1 MSCGTHAQASELF
14 EILCSAECLIQLCK
28 LLLHPLFSQDQN
40 HAALALQPCHDVA
53 WQAIDKALIL
63 HRIFPGSVQAYAAV

>member
-1 MSCGTHAQASELF
+1 MSYGTHAQASELF
-14 EILCSAECLIQLCK
+14 EILCSAECLTQLCE

-40 HAALALQPCHDVA
+40 HAALSPQPWNVVA